1 MVSRTYPRR
10 SAVLPRLC
18 AMAAVIAIAARS
30 GHADDLKVGMSGAL
44 TGPAAALGLGMKRG
58 IEAYFAQVNAAGG
71 VHGRHLQLVALDDGY
86 EPARAANNMRQLID
100 DHKVFAVLGN
110 PGTPTAAV
118 SVPIANAKHVPLFG
132 AFTGAGLLRK
142 TPPDRYVINFRA
154 SYSQETAEMV
164 RGITELGIRP
174 DEIAF
179 FTQNDAYGDAGYGG
193 GIAALTAMG
202 YASAERLPHA
212 RYPRN
217 TVDVEGAVARL
228 LDPTLKPRAIIM
240 IGAYKPCAKFIRL
253 AKRHG
258 LHALFVNV
266 SFVIGDSLVKELGG
280 DADGVVV
287 TQVVPPLD
295 ADVAAVRDYRE
306 AVAAAD
312 RGFVSLE
319 GFLAARAF
327 VEGLRRAGPRATR
340 EGFIDAL
347 ESAGP
352 LDLGLDAR
360 HGASTRPAPGEAMEI
375 TPTRHQLSNRVWP
388 TIIEHGEF
396 RLLGTWKAAA
406 RLLGGSR

>member
-1 MVSRTYPRR
+1 MAGRKSSERATLILVLSV
-10 SAVLPRLC
+10 AV
-18 AMAAVIAIAARS
+18 AVTGRARAE
-30 GHADDLKVGMSGAL
+30 ADELKVGLSGAM

-58 IEAYFAQVNAAGG
+58 IEAYFERVNAAGG
-71 VHGRHLQLVALDDGY
+71 VHGRRLRLVALDDGY
-86 EPARAANNMRQLID
+86 EPARAASNMRALID
-100 DHKVFAVLGN
+100 DEKVFAVLGN

-154 SYSQETAEMV
+154 SYAQETAEMV
-164 RGITELGIRP
+164 RGIAELGIPP

-179 FTQNDAYGDAGYGG
+179 FTQNDAYGDAGYSG
-193 GIAALTAMG
+193 GIAALHALG
-202 YASAERLPHA
+202 YAGAERLPHA

-228 LDPTLKPRAIIM
+228 LDPTVKPRAIIM
-240 IGAYKPCAKFIRL
+240 IGAYKPCAKLIRL
-253 AKRHG
+253 AKRNG
-258 LHALFVNV
+258 LRALFVNV
-266 SFVIGDSLVKELGG
+266 SFVIGDSLVKELGP

-295 ADVAAVRDYRE
+295 ADAAAVREYRE
-306 AVAAAD
+306 AVPAAE

-327 VEGLRRAGPRATR
+327 VEGVRRAGMGATPD
-340 EGFIDAL
+340 GFIDAL
-347 ESAGP
+347 EAAGP
-352 LDLGLDAR
+352 LDLGL
-360 HGASTRPAPGEAMEI
+360 GGGPGETLEI
-375 TPTRHQLSNRVWP
+375 TKARHQLSNRVWP

-396 RLLGTWKAAA
+396 HLLARWKDAA
-406 RLLGGSR
+406 RALGGTP